1 MNKTS
6 KKQKGHKKRPDKIKN
21 KNSGKIEKP
30 EHPPPDTALVKFDP
44 LQRYLAEISKYKLL
58 TREQEIELGK
68 RVREEGDTEAAYV
81 LLTANLRLVVKI
93 ALEFQRVWMQN
104 LLDLIQEGNIGLMQA
119 VKKFD
124 PYKNVKFSYYASF
137 WIKAYI
143 LKFIMDN
150 WRLVKIGTTQGQRK
164 LFFKL
169 KKEKQKLIDQ
179 GFDPK
184 PKLLSERLGVSER
197 EIVDMDQRLDGWDV
211 SLDAPLKDDSDAGR
225 IEFLSSEVDSTEDQ
239 MAKKEIETLLHKKID
254 DAKNIDVVGKQDAAP
269 SETALVKFDPLQ
281 RYLAEISKYNL
292 ITREQEQELGRKI
305 QEEGDTEAAY
315 VLVTANLRLV
325 VKIALEFQRLWMQN
339 LLDLIQEGNIGLI
352 QAVRKFDPYKN
363 VKFSYYASFWIKAYI
378 LKFIMDNWR
387 LVKIGTTQGQRKL
400 FFKLKKEKQ
409 KLVDQGFDPKPKLL
423 SEKLGVSEREIVDM
437 DQRLNGWDVSLDA
450 PLKDDSDTERIELL
464 DTDVES
470 TEDRV
475 ARKEIENLL
484 HNKIDEFKKT
494 MSPRELEIFE
504 KRIFSD
510 TPATLQK
517 IGDRYGISRERVRQV
532 ENNII
537 KKLREYFKREI
548 PDFES
553 YNVVDVS
560 D

>member
-6 KKQKGHKKRPDKIKN
+6 KKQKGYKKRPEKIEN
-21 KNSGKIEKP
+21 ENSGDIKKP
-30 EHPPPDTALVKFDP
+30 EHSSSDTALVKFDP

-68 RVREEGDTEAAYV
+68 RVLEEGDTDAAYV
-81 LLTANLRLVVKI
+81 LVTANLRLVVKI
-93 ALEFQRVWMQN
+93 ALEFQRIWMQN

-225 IEFLSSEVDSTEDQ
+225 IEFLSSEVESTEDQ
-239 MAKKEIETLLHKKID
+239 VAKKEIET
-254 DAKNIDVVGKQDAAP
+254 
-269 SETALVKFDPLQ
+269 
-281 RYLAEISKYNL
+281 
-292 ITREQEQELGRKI
+292 
-305 QEEGDTEAAY
+305 
-315 VLVTANLRLV
+315 
-325 VKIALEFQRLWMQN
+325 
-339 LLDLIQEGNIGLI
+339 
-352 QAVRKFDPYKN
+352 
-363 VKFSYYASFWIKAYI
+363 
-378 LKFIMDNWR
+378 
-387 LVKIGTTQGQRKL
+387 
-400 FFKLKKEKQ
+400 
-409 KLVDQGFDPKPKLL
+409 
-423 SEKLGVSEREIVDM
+423 
-437 DQRLNGWDVSLDA
+437 
-450 PLKDDSDTERIELL
+450 
-464 DTDVES
+464 
-470 TEDRV
+470 
-475 ARKEIENLL
+475 LL

-494 MSPRELEIFE
+494 MTERELEIFE
-504 KRIFSD
+504 QRIFAD
-510 TPATLQK
+510 NPATLQD

-532 ENNII
+532 EKNII
-537 KKLREYFKREI
+537 KKLRTFFKQDM
-548 PDFES
+548 PDFDS
-553 YNVVDVS
+553 YDSIEVS
-560 D
+560 S